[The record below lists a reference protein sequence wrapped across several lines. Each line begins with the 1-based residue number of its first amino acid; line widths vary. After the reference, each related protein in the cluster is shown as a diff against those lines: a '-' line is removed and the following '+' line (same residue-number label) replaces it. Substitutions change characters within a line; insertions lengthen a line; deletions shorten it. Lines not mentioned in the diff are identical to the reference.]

1 MHSFMNFHFFG
12 VWEKLKVLNYVSRAA
27 FSEFDAE
34 TVANLTDKQMMSISS
49 EYGIDISRVRG
60 VVDNA
65 NQILEVSKTQKLC
78 SFSSLFFNLVSSLF
92 ISCPPKIIV

>member
-1 MHSFMNFHFFG
+1 M
-12 VWEKLKVLNYVSRAA
+12 SRAA

-60 VVDNA
+60 AVDNA

-78 SFSSLFFNLVSSLF
+78 SFSSLFLTWSLLFSSHV
-92 ISCPPKIIV
+92 PPK

>member
-1 MHSFMNFHFFG
+1 MC
-12 VWEKLKVLNYVSRAA
+12 RAA

-65 NQILEVSKTQKLC
+65 NQILEVSKLKSCTL
-78 SFSSLFFNLVSSLF
+78 FISLFNLVSLLF
-92 ISCPPKIIV
+92 VSCPQKL